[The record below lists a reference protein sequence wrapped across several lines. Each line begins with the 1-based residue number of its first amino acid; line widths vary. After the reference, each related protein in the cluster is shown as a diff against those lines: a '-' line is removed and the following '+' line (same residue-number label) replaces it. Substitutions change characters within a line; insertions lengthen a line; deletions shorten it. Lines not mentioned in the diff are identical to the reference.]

1 MLDREVRAATPGLVV
16 GCPLREGSVVLEYD
30 ALFAAERVQAPGLGE
45 LLDGALGSGG
55 NRPGLAVGTAP
66 VLRNV
71 ALGERGACVGPRHH
85 RTLPRSPGSGARP
98 GLVTGWACAR
108 PRLPAWWGGG
118 GTAEPPST
126 AERPLD
132 PCAVLFACRAGFACV
147 AGADGNATCTSLCH
161 RDYCKNHGICTH
173 PRDREPLC
181 Q

>member
-1 MLDREVRAATPGLVV
+1 M
-16 GCPLREGSVVLEYD
+16 LEYD
-30 ALFAAERVQAPGLGE
+30 ALFAAERVQAPGLGA
-45 LLDGALGSGG
+45 LLNAALGSGG
-55 NRPGLAVGTAP
+55 ARPGLAVGAAP

-71 ALGERGACVGPRHH
+71 ALGECGACAGLCDH
-85 RTLPRSPGSGARP
+85 RALPWPPGSGAWP
-98 GLVTGWACAR
+98 GLVAGWAQAW
-108 PRLPAWWGGG
+108 PRLCSVGRGWHSRTPV
-118 GTAEPPST
+118 S